1 MGRLTIRTPKG
12 AAVKMDEPAD
22 ELEARKQLMEK
33 FHAVCEKLAYYE
45 DLEEA
50 GRLVVLPEGD
60 RKELIYKALS
70 YSDIC
75 PHHVGLKDCC
85 HMGACK
91 NCWETALRGS
101 VE

>member
-1 MGRLTIRTPKG
+1 MGRLTKRDGNIAIHAG
-12 AAVKMDEPAD
+12 AWTKRNDPV
-22 ELEARKQLMEK
+22 
-33 FHAVCEKLAYYE
+33 FEKLAHYE